1 MAAEFLLND
10 FFDVA
15 PHNGLFLFLTVVL
28 GELLSVGAESL
39 GLLLSFEALLL
50 VLGLFTGESG
60 RLVFLLELLVT
71 RIELFDVFN

>member
-15 PHNGLFLFLTVVL
+15 PHNCLFLFLTVVL

-60 RLVFLLELLVT
+60 RLVFLLVLLVT